1 MLDSAKLVVN
11 TIEDNCDYYGFA
23 KGIESFALIENGY
36 FEEAKK
42 SADIALEIN
51 PKDIYAIHAICH
63 YFYETGKYN
72 EGIIWM
78 NETKE
83 NWIYN
88 KGMRIHVWWHL
99 AVFYLFYLKFE
110 EVKDILD
117 NEIMIK
123 NSKNGLEDLDATALL
138 WRLYLLNNNNMN
150 YYETLD
156 NWDEYLENNH
166 FIFNDLH
173 ALMAYIMKND
183 NEKITVYL
191 REVLHRSHNKLNQLQ
206 SDLLYGFY
214 YYGREEYA
222 KSSEKLKKV
231 LGSSNF
237 GGSNAQRDVISLTLF
252 FALLNSNDF
261 EGAQELL
268 NTNRAFKHESNLK
281 ELLHIKI
288 EEGQY

>member
-1 MLDSAKLVVN
+1 MNFLKTFNKEKNHNNVPS
-11 TIEDNCDYYGFA
+11 TTF
-23 KGIESFALIENGY
+23 
-36 FEEAKK
+36 
-42 SADIALEIN
+42 
-51 PKDIYAIHAICH
+51 
-63 YFYETGKYN
+63 
-72 EGIIWM
+72 II
-78 NETKE
+78 
-83 NWIYN
+83 
-88 KGMRIHVWWHL
+88 
-99 AVFYLFYLKFE
+99 FYLFYLKFE

-183 NEKITVYL
+183 NEKITAYL

-252 FALLNSNDF
+252 FALLNSNDL